1 MESPSLME
9 VPILD
14 DDGGGAG
21 GGCHVA
27 QLNRVAVAALH
38 YFRVCNNNVFNNVVL
53 TVHVG
58 V

>member
-14 DDGGGAG
+14 DDGGAGG

-27 QLNRVAVAALH
+27 QLNRVAVAL
-38 YFRVCNNNVFNNVVL
+38 F
-53 TVHVG
+53 
-58 V
+58 